1 MSTLTRWG
9 RDLDPDA
16 VLPEYPRPQL
26 VRDSYLNLNG
36 RWEYAITGDG
46 EEPVTYD
53 GPIVV
58 PFSPESALSG
68 VDRRLMPGQTL
79 WYRRGLTLPDGFGT
93 GGRVLLHFGAVDQTC
108 RVLLNGVEAGRHT
121 GGYLPFG
128 FDVTDLLRDGENVL
142 TVAVRDD
149 TDTGQHARGKQ
160 KLERG
165 GIWYTPQSGIW
176 QTVWAERVPATHVE
190 RLTLVPHLDE
200 SCVEVTVHAAE
211 GRRTSRS
218 SPPGPSSPAP
228 PPPAGQPVRVPIP
241 DVRPWSPEDPFL
253 YDVTVELGA
262 DRVRSYVGM
271 RSYGVGTDADGVPR
285 LLLNGRPY
293 FHAGILDQGY
303 WSDGMYT
310 APSDEAMIH
319 DIATMKRLGF
329 TMLRKHIKIEPLRW
343 YHHCDRLG
351 MIVWQDMV
359 NAGGR
364 YHPLVVT
371 APAVVPFHLPDRFF
385 GRAHRER
392 FLAELRETVEHLRN
406 VVSIAVW
413 VPFNEGWGQ
422 FDAARVA
429 AEVARLDPTRTVD
442 HASGW
447 HDQGAGDLRSL
458 HVYFR
463 RFRVPRRRDRRV
475 LVLSEYG
482 GYGLR
487 VDGHTFN
494 DRNFGYRRY
503 DTPRP
508 AGRGLRPAARR
519 ADRPGHPARPERHGL
534 HPVVR
539 RGGRAERAAHLRP
552 RGAQTP
558 RGPGPR
564 GQPATHARPDPLRRA
579 LWTTPWTC
587 SAPTTGRPP
596 GSPGWRPTTHRT
608 SRSSCRT
615 PSPCSTWPC
624 RTRTSTRSSRWPGR
638 SGPTPGCGGCWN
650 AAPGGWCAAS
660 G

>member
-1 MSTLTRWG
+1 MLTRWG
-9 RDLDPDA
+9 RELDPDA
-16 VLPEYPRPQL
+16 VLTEYPRPQL

-36 RWEYAITGDG
+36 RWDYAITGDG
-46 EEPVTYD
+46 GAEPAAYD
-53 GPIVV
+53 GTIVV
-58 PFSPESALSG
+58 PFSPEAELSG
-68 VDRRLMPGQTL
+68 VGRQLMPGQTL
-79 WYRRGLTLPDGFGT
+79 WYRRTLVLPDGFGT

-108 RVLLNGVEAGRHT
+108 RVLLNGVEVGAHT
-121 GGYLPFG
+121 GGYLPFSC
-128 FDVTDLLRDGENVL
+128 DVTGALRDGENVL

-149 TDTGQHARGKQ
+149 TDTVPHSRGKQ

-176 QTVWAERVPATHVE
+176 QTVWAERVPDVHVE
-190 RLTLVPHLDE
+190 RLTLTPHLSE

-211 GRRTSRS
+211 GEADVEILAAGSVVARATV
-218 SPPGPSSPAP
+218 
-228 PPPAGQPVRVPIP
+228 PAGRPVRVPIP

-271 RSYGVGTDADGVPR
+271 RSFGVGTDADGVPR

-293 FHAGILDQGY
+293 FHAGVLDQGY

-310 APSDEAMIH
+310 PPSDEAMIH
-319 DIATMKRLGF
+319 DIVTMKRLGF

-351 MIVWQDMV
+351 MLVWQDMV
-359 NAGGR
+359 NGGGR

-371 APAVVPFHLPDRFF
+371 APAFVPFHLPDRWF
-385 GRAHRER
+385 GRPHRER
-392 FLAELRETVEHLRN
+392 FMAELRETVEHLRN
-406 VVSIAVW
+406 VVSIALW

-429 AEVARLDPTRTVD
+429 GELAALDPTRTVD

-463 RFRVPRRRDRRV
+463 RFRAPRRRRDRRA

-503 DTPRP
+503 DTPERLGAAFARLHAEQIVP
-508 AGRGLRPAARR
+508 AIRRGLSATVYTQLSDVEDELNGLLTYDREVLKLPEDLVRAVNRR
-519 ADRPGHPARPERHGL
+519 L
-534 HPVVR
+534 TL
-539 RGGRAERAAHLRP
+539 GRAPDASNGSGAAAVVA
-552 RGAQTP
+552 G
-558 RGPGPR
+558 
-564 GQPATHARPDPLRRA
+564 
-579 LWTTPWTC
+579 
-587 SAPTTGRPP
+587 
-596 GSPGWRPTTHRT
+596 
-608 SRSSCRT
+608 
-615 PSPCSTWPC
+615 
-624 RTRTSTRSSRWPGR
+624 
-638 SGPTPGCGGCWN
+638 
-650 AAPGGWCAAS
+650 
-660 G
+660 

>member
-1 MSTLTRWG
+1 MSTFTRWG
-9 RDLDPDA
+9 KALDPDA

-36 RWEYAITGDG
+36 RWDYAITGD
-46 EEPVTYD
+46 EREPGTYD
-53 GPIVV
+53 GRIVV
-58 PFSPESALSG
+58 PFSPEAPLSG
-68 VDRRLMPGQTL
+68 VGRQLMPGQTL
-79 WYRRGLTLPDGFGT
+79 WYRRDLTPPDGT

-108 RVLLNGVEAGRHT
+108 RVLLNGVEVGRHT
-121 GGYLPFG
+121 GGYLPFSC
-128 FDVTDLLRDGENVL
+128 DVTDALRDGGNVL

-149 TDTGQHARGKQ
+149 TDTGHHARGKQ
-160 KLERG
+160 KLRRG

-176 QTVWAERVPATHVE
+176 QTVWAERVPDVHVE
-190 RLTLVPHLDE
+190 RLTLTPHLAD
-200 SCVEVTVHAAE
+200 SCVEVTVHAAAGE
-211 GRRTSRS
+211 AGVEILAAGSVVARATV
-218 SPPGPSSPAP
+218 
-228 PPPAGQPVRVPIP
+228 PAGRPVRVPIP

-271 RSYGVGTDADGVPR
+271 RSFGVGTDPDGVPR

-293 FHAGILDQGY
+293 FHAGVLDQGY
-303 WSDGMYT
+303 WPDGLYT
-310 APSDEAMIH
+310 PPSDEAMVH
-319 DIATMKRLGF
+319 DIVTMKRLGF

-351 MIVWQDMV
+351 MLVWQDMV

-371 APAVVPFHLPDRFF
+371 APAVVPFHLPDRWF

-392 FLAELRETVEHLRN
+392 FRAELRETVELLRN

-429 AEVARLDPTRTVD
+429 AEVAALDPTRTVD

-482 GYGLR
+482 GYSLR

-494 DRNFGYRRY
+494 DRTFGYRRY
-503 DTPRP
+503 DTSDRLGAAFARLHADQIVP
-508 AGRGLRPAARR
+508 AIPRGLSATVYTQLSDVEDELNGLLTYDREVMKLSEDLVR
-519 ADRPGHPARPERHGL
+519 A
-534 HPVVR
+534 VN
-539 RGGRAERAAHLRP
+539 LRLTLP
-552 RGAQTP
+552 
-558 RGPGPR
+558 
-564 GQPATHARPDPLRRA
+564 
-579 LWTTPWTC
+579 
-587 SAPTTGRPP
+587 
-596 GSPGWRPTTHRT
+596 
-608 SRSSCRT
+608 
-615 PSPCSTWPC
+615 
-624 RTRTSTRSSRWPGR
+624 
-638 SGPTPGCGGCWN
+638 
-650 AAPGGWCAAS
+650 
-660 G
+660 